1 MRVATQLA
9 HAKKSAERDIK
20 AIHARV
26 LLLKREDDR
35 LHFKIRQAKVQADKM
50 NNAKE
55 IARQ

>member
-1 MRVATQLA
+1 VATQLA

-35 LHFKIRQAKVQADKM
+35 LQFKIRQAKVQADKM